1 MRFEGEMNQKGPFY
15 IYNSRDQIFVEGER
29 VRREDRESVKR
40 EKVSVQKIQMDNNN
54 GGESGG

>member
-1 MRFEGEMNQKGPFY
+1 M
-15 IYNSRDQIFVEGER
+15 
-29 VRREDRESVKR
+29 RREDRESVKR